1 MSSIASMSKKPA
13 KKPSKKAGKS
23 IWMKNVLTRNIVI
36 PFKSIGG
43 NINQNIQK
51 KLEEKLYH
59 KCCPEG
65 YIKEGSINILT
76 HSSGEIKANNG
87 VFVVMFECLI
97 CRPVEGQV
105 IKVQAKNITKAGIRA
120 IYAKEQKSPITVF
133 IARDH
138 HYNSVEFSKVKL
150 DDDIVIKV
158 IGIRYEL
165 NDENISVLGE
175 LRIKRK
181 PKTKVTIIDE

>member
-1 MSSIASMSKKPA
+1 MSSLTSMPKNPVKKTY
-13 KKPSKKAGKS
+13 KKSGKS

-43 NINQNIQK
+43 NINKNIQK

-65 YIKEGSINILT
+65 YVKHGSINVLT
-76 HSSGEIKANNG
+76 YSSGEIQANNV

-105 IKVQAKNITKAGIRA
+105 IKVKAKNITKAGIRA
-120 IYAKEQKSPITVF
+120 IYAKEEISPITVF
-133 IARDH
+133 VARDH
-138 HYNSVEFSKVKL
+138 HYNSVDFSKVKL
-150 DDDIVIKV
+150 EDDIVIKV

-181 PKTKVTIIDE
+181 PKTKVTIVEE

>member
-1 MSSIASMSKKPA
+1 MSSILSKSKK
-13 KKPSKKAGKS
+13 KTSKKSGKS

-36 PFKSIGG
+36 PFSSIGG

-51 KLEEKLYH
+51 KLEEKLYN

-65 YIKEGSINILT
+65 YIKYGSITTLT
-76 HSSGEIKANNG
+76 HSSGEIQANNV

-105 IKVQAKNITKAGIRA
+105 IKVNVKNITKAGIRA
-120 IYAKEQKSPITVF
+120 TYSKEQISPITVF
-133 IARDH
+133 VARDH
-138 HYNSVEFSKVKL
+138 HYNSVDFSKVKL
-150 DDDIVIKV
+150 NDDIVIKV

-181 PKTKVTIIDE
+181 PKTKVTVIDE